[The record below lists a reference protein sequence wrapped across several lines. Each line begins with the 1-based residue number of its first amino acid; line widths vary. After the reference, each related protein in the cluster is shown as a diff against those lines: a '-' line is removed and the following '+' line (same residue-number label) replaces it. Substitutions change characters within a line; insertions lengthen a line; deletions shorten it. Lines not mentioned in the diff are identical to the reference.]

1 MHCLPIIGVLLRV
14 CISNFIKDLVEYDT
28 SMLSANE
35 KYSVFSRPR
44 YILIAC
50 RSEELHRCRTLN
62 LINNT
67 FVECVDKDGP
77 PKFLHFPKSR
87 IICANR
93 YLDLVSVMADRC
105 APDTSSTEFSAIFFA
120 HSNYDNT
127 PMLSFGKGTTI
138 NQINNSLI
146 LTLLQCILYYWMIS

>member
-1 MHCLPIIGVLLRV
+1 MHCLPIIGVLIRV

-44 YILIAC
+44 YILITC

-67 FVECVDKDGP
+67 FIECVNKDGH
-77 PKFLHFPKSR
+77 PKFLHFPNSR

-93 YLDLVSVMADRC
+93 YLDLVSVMANRC

-127 PMLSFGKGTTI
+127 PMFVFGKGTTI
-138 NQINNSLI
+138 NPIDSCLI
-146 LTLLQCILYYWMIS
+146 LPLLQCIIYYWIS